1 MIKDIAEQLSREL
14 RIGLDKV
21 VREEWEMK
29 VLEKISQSI
38 IGEKIMFKG
47 GTALRLVYNSPRFSD
62 DLDFSPL
69 TKIEFSDF
77 KKVIKNIEKAYPEI
91 VISDLYDKFY
101 TYISEFKIVDSLVTQ
116 NIILK
121 IELSKRKSQYK
132 SALRLLS
139 SPSSNLQ
146 PLIQVEE
153 IGEILKDKLRTIEER
168 KLPRDLFDIWF
179 LCQKLRAPMADIT
192 IKIDKKLIFQE
203 LSKYLPKNYQ
213 TVTVQ
218 LMEKYGK

>member
-1 MIKDIAEQLSREL
+1 MIKDIAEKLSREL
-14 RIGLDKV
+14 RISLDKV

-29 VLEKISQSI
+29 VLEKISQSV
-38 IGEKIMFKG
+38 IGDKIMFKG
-47 GTALRLVYNSPRFSD
+47 GTALRLAYNSPRFSD

-69 TKIEFSDF
+69 SKIAFADY
-77 KKVIKNIEKAYPEI
+77 KTVIKSIEKAFPEI
-91 VISDLYDKFY
+91 VISDIYNKYY
-101 TYISEFKIVDSLVTQ
+101 TYLSEYKITDPLLSQ
-116 NIILK
+116 NITLK

-132 SALRLLS
+132 SSLRLIS

-146 PLIQVEE
+146 PLFQVEE
-153 IGEILKDKLRTIEER
+153 IDEILKDKLKTIQER

-179 LCQKLRAPMADIT
+179 LCQKLRLPMPDIT
-192 IKIDKKLIFQE
+192 LKIDKKLIRQE

-213 TVTVQ
+213 TVTTQ